1 MTEHLVYFQNCSD
14 GNMKRKSRTG
24 KASGTTKSE
33 PATKTRR
40 MESAIEHDDLC
51 AICHCLLLRPVT
63 TRCGHT
69 MCASC
74 MEQWAEISV
83 SRQMAIVGLD
93 DTSPVTLLP
102 SQMES
107 RCPMCRTLTTAS
119 DDESRA
125 RELRR
130 KYPRGYTQREQ
141 EERLKVD
148 EDLADI
154 ETLTLYIGNHHSI
167 VRSDPGDSK
176 NIHNWQFFVKPS
188 RTDII
193 EEVQIFLVG
202 LLAAG
207 SRE

>member
-1 MTEHLVYFQNCSD
+1 
-14 GNMKRKSRTG
+14 MKRKAKVE
-24 KASGTTKSE
+24 KATRATRSQPTTR
-33 PATKTRR
+33 TRR
-40 MESAIEHDDLC
+40 TDSAIEHDDLC

-74 MEQWAEISV
+74 MEQWADISV

-93 DTSPVTLLP
+93 DTPVTLLP

-119 DDESRA
+119 DDEPRA

-130 KYPRGYTQREQ
+130 RYPRGYAERER
-141 EERLKVD
+141 EETLNLE
-148 EDLADI
+148 EDSADI

-167 VRSDPGDSK
+167 VRSDPRDAK

-202 LLAAG
+202 SVG
-207 SRE
+207 RSVS